1 MTNWFTVAGGGEEEL
16 AAVGISG
23 WAEVPEGGGG
33 VSAVVATDPA
43 DAEVEIFVDGA
54 SAFDAEARGFVFGA
68 LEEGTDYEVTG
79 KTVTILGGGTN
90 AWRWY
95 RIRAAPR

>member
-1 MTNWFTVAGGGEEEL
+1 MRRSSSRVLTCC
-16 AAVGISG
+16 
-23 WAEVPEGGGG
+23 
-33 VSAVVATDPA
+33 ATDPA

-68 LEEGTDYEVTG
+68 LVEGTDYEVTG

-95 RIRAAPR
+95 RIRAVPR